1 MRVTIKDIAELA
13 GVSKTTVSFAF
24 NDPSR
29 ISADTRDKVLEIARV
44 HGYVPDPVARIMSS
58 KRIGTIG
65 LLLPQSIPVAFG
77 NRYLAQILRGLGAAC
92 ETEQYSLTLIPPIEG
107 SLDSSVRVAPVDG
120 LVTLGL
126 LPSTSAAA
134 TIRQRHIPFVAI
146 DVPDDLGIPSVCID
160 DERSAYNLMRYVLDL
175 GHQRIAILMLGA
187 RDHDPIIEGDA
198 EPELYFS
205 GAGERRMRGID
216 QAFREDDR
224 SLESPDVQC
233 IPTES
238 TLDAGI
244 RAGRL
249 LFGIGSE
256 RPTAVVTMC
265 DEVAL
270 GVYQAASECGVRI
283 PLDVSVAGFDG
294 IPEGTLLTP
303 PLTTIV
309 QPGYEKGEHAGRMLL
324 SAIHGT
330 SYRSGPMVIETRL
343 RVGGS
348 TAPPS
353 KGQAHGPV

>member
-24 NDPSR
+24 NEPSR
-29 ISADTRDKVLEIARV
+29 ISVDTREKVLSIARQ
-44 HGYVPDPVARIMSS
+44 HGYVPDPVARTMSS

-65 LLLPQSIPVAFG
+65 LLLPQSIQLAFG

-92 ETEQYSLTLIPPIEG
+92 ETEQYSLTLIPPIQG

-126 LPSTSAAA
+126 LPSTNAAA

-146 DVPDDLGIPSVCID
+146 DIPDDLGIPSVCID
-160 DERSAYNLMRYVLDL
+160 DERAAYTLMRYVLDL
-175 GHQRIAILMLGA
+175 GHRRISVLLLGSL
-187 RDHDPIIEGDA
+187 DQDPIRDDDS
-198 EPELYFS
+198 EPEMYFS
-205 GAGERRMRGID
+205 GAGVRRMKGIED
-216 QAFREDDR
+216 AFHEEGLSTR
-224 SLESPDVQC
+224 SPSVQC

-238 TLDAGI
+238 TFDAGV

-249 LFGIGSE
+249 LFGFGSD

-270 GVYQAASECGVRI
+270 GVYQAANECNIRI
-283 PLDVSVAGFDG
+283 PQDVSIAGFDG

-309 QPGYEKGEHAGRMLL
+309 QPGYEKGEHAGRLLL
-324 SAIHGT
+324 SAIHGKAFST
-330 SYRSGPMVIETRL
+330 RPMVIETRL

-348 TAPPS
+348 TMPPGS
-353 KGQAHGPV
+353 K